1 MGIALTTEEVIHIA
15 DLLRDDVLMNRMVLE
30 TNPLDVNA
38 MNSITTSKSI
48 MVRIALAGIDPNNTD
63 DNSNQITEPTLF
75 SDRRHLN

>member
-15 DLLRDDVLMNRMVLE
+15 DLLRDDVLMCRMVLE